1 MKKVFVV
8 ALMLVGLTTF
18 AQERGEKREQLSPE
32 KQTELQV
39 KKMTLDLDL
48 NEKQQKE
55 VKSILLVEAKKRE
68 GQKAEREARK
78 ESQEKASKE
87 ERFEM
92 KSKMLDNQIAM
103 KEKMKGILSPDQMKK
118 WEASKEN
125 RQEKMKE
132 RKRKVKHK
140 E

>member
-1 MKKVFVV
+1 MKKVFAV

-48 NEKQQKE
+48 NEKQQNAIKP
-55 VKSILLVEAKKRE
+55 ILLEEAKKRE
-68 GQKAEREARK
+68 RQKAEREARK

-132 RKRKVKHK
+132 HKRKIKHK

>member
-1 MKKVFVV
+1 MKKVFAV

-18 AQERGEKREQLSPE
+18 AQERGGKREHLSPE

-68 GQKAEREARK
+68 ARKAEREARK

-132 RKRKVKHK
+132 RKRKMKHK

>member
-1 MKKVFVV
+1 MKKVFALV
-8 ALMLVGLTTF
+8 LMLVGLTTF
-18 AQERGEKREQLSPE
+18 AQERGEKREQLSSE

-55 VKSILLVEAKKRE
+55 IKSILLVEAKKRE

-78 ESQEKASKE
+78 ESQEKTSKE

-92 KSKMLDNQIAM
+92 KSKMLDNQIAV
-103 KEKMKGILSPDQMKK
+103 KEKMKGILSTDQMKK

-132 RKRKVKHK
+132 RKRKMKQI